1 MQQLLATIVDGYRR
15 HVAARLLVYVCC
27 TALSEARA
35 CTAGCGPRATELDAH
50 VHWYSLKLAWRM
62 AAPERRHISVRI
74 LVIILVFQILLK
86 KVAYK

>member
-1 MQQLLATIVDGYRR
+1 MSTITINDRGEELLHPKQGKTSSEI
-15 HVAARLLVYVCC
+15 VAAGV
-27 TALSEARA
+27 A
-35 CTAGCGPRATELDAH
+35 PRATELDAH

-62 AAPERRHISVRI
+62 AAPERRHISVWI